1 MGSNLAMRDHGVVLP
16 NSGAEPETE
25 PVHIPTQASYTYG
38 DGQRSHSAPSNGGY
52 SQQGGFTRPT
62 PATNTRKE
70 PGVSQISHG
79 GSSPYGDRRNASD
92 RRPPP
97 PAHDIPAA
105 STPGDGTSLRSLR
118 DRLMRN
124 QT

>member
-1 MGSNLAMRDHGVVLP
+1 MMADAVGLP

-25 PVHIPTQASYTYG
+25 PVHIQPQASYTYG
-38 DGQRSHSAPSNGGY
+38 DGKRSHSAPSNGGY
-52 SQQGGFTRPT
+52 SPQGGFTRP
-62 PATNTRKE
+62 PSATNMRKE

-92 RRPPP
+92 RRSPP